1 MSGSSCDRKYE
12 WLNRQMKEMPREFFV
27 PYHYLSTLYQ
37 RILGHFLH
45 WYEREDPSHRSFTR
59 WYNEIKK
66 DFRGELNHMSD
77 SDFDTLIDELFA
89 KLGCE
94 ECRNRKVYQ
103 SYRDVYTQ
111 IKERFGVN
119 DTNGGSTES
128 ITDGVKKV
136 VSSFE
141 FSLLSVDM
149 DISEILLILIDA
161 LGADFADIA
170 FPMAQS
176 ACESLNECIRTLQER
191 SAPPI
196 VEQVAIVQSA
206 PSQPRANLSP
216 DEKLDLII
224 EMLSSGTSS
233 SVPLKPKSSNGSKI
247 KHNGKHD
254 EASLPHWI
262 REYKSSCPIP
272 EPYRSWVNEL
282 APHIF
287 WGKVGATRTA
297 SPTYIM
303 KRLQVPDNATLL
315 ESWIDGSF
323 ATFVQL
329 YELDHG
335 PLDPK
340 MYKGF
345 CTRAGELHDLFSPR
359 SEYILD
365 VLDSYI
371 RERDNSFAPSVLSH
385 SPSL

>member
-12 WLNRQMKEMPREFFV
+12 WLNRQMKEMPREFFI
-27 PYHYLSTLYQ
+27 PYEYLSTLHQ

-45 WYEREDPSHRSFTR
+45 WYEREDPSHRSLTK
-59 WYNEIKK
+59 WYKEIKR
-66 DFRGELNHMSD
+66 DFSGELNHLSD

-94 ECRNRKVYQ
+94 ECRNRKTYDK
-103 SYRDVYTQ
+103 YRDVYTQ

-119 DTNGGSTES
+119 DTNGNSTES
-128 ITDGVKKV
+128 ITDGIKRVISV
-136 VSSFE
+136 FE
-141 FSLLSVDM
+141 FSLLPDDM
-149 DISEILLILIDA
+149 DISGILLVLIDA
-161 LGADFADIA
+161 LGADSADIA

-176 ACESLNECIRTLQER
+176 ACDSLNECIRALQER

-196 VEQVAIVQSA
+196 AEQSIVQSA
-206 PSQPRANLSP
+206 ISQPRANLSQ

-224 EMLSSGTSS
+224 EMLSSHTPSS
-233 SVPLKPKSSNGSKI
+233 ISLKPISSNGSKI
-247 KHNGKHD
+247 KLQRNIDKK
-254 EASLPHWI
+254 AFPSWI
-262 REYKSSCPIP
+262 AEYKSSCPIP

-287 WGKVGATRTA
+287 WGRVGATRTA

-329 YELDHG
+329 YEKDHG
-335 PLDPK
+335 TLDPK

-365 VLDSYI
+365 TLDSYI
-371 RERDNSFAPSVLSH
+371 RERDNSFAPSVLSNT
-385 SPSL
+385 PSS